1 MSGDNSRDEAWK
13 RIERFFDRFG
23 SAEQKVVKKTPLF

>member
-23 SAEQKVVKKTPLF
+23 GGERKVVKKPPLF